1 MANRR
6 NPQDFYAV
14 AFELLEAE
22 GFLAVTAAGLCDRMG
37 VTRGSFYHHF
47 LSIDDFVDRLLEYW
61 EDRYTTT
68 PVASVAAIEGDDAQ
82 REEQLRFAQLLP
94 HGAEAAIRVWSGVNV
109 RVAAAQ
115 QRVDDFR
122 RSSTAEHLRQHGLND
137 QDAADYAD
145 LAVASLIG
153 MEMLDRPA
161 NVTQILRVL
170 EIVQAVI
177 DTRRFADGLVA
188 PMA

>member
-1 MANRR
+1 
-6 NPQDFYAV
+6 
-14 AFELLEAE
+14 
-22 GFLAVTAAGLCDRMG
+22 
-37 VTRGSFYHHF
+37 
-47 LSIDDFVDRLLEYW
+47 
-61 EDRYTTT
+61 
-68 PVASVAAIEGDDAQ
+68 VASVAAIEGDDAQ

-94 HGAEAAIRVWSGVNV
+94 HGAEAAIRVWSGVNI

-115 QRVDDFR
+115 LRVDGFR
-122 RSSTAEHLRQHGLND
+122 RSSTAEHLRQLGLSD
-137 QDAADYAD
+137 QDAIDYAD

-177 DTRRFADGLVA
+177 DSRRFEEERVA
-188 PMA
+188 PVV

>member
-1 MANRR
+1 MSHR
-6 NPQDFYAV
+6 NPQDFFTV
-14 AFELLEAE
+14 AFELLEDE

-37 VTRGSFYHHF
+37 ITRGSFYHHF
-47 LSIDDFVDRLLEYW
+47 SSIDDFVDRLLEYW
-61 EDRYTTT
+61 EERYTTK

-122 RSSTAEHLRQHGLND
+122 RSSTAEHLRQLGLSD
-137 QDAADYAD
+137 QDASDYAD

-153 MEMLDRPA
+153 MELLDRPV
-161 NVTQILRVL
+161 NVRRILRVL

-177 DTRRFADGLVA
+177 ESRRFDEGFVA
-188 PMA
+188 PAV